1 MFRAFTAAS
10 LLVVTVTTTAQ
21 AQTYIGR
28 GARIPYS
35 AAGVCGSLLNSKNET
50 KQFYRSWYDTCMRAN
65 GVTTTR
71 PMEAR
76 GYAYPRYASR

>member
-10 LLVVTVTTTAQ
+10 LLVLAVNPAQ
-21 AQTYIGR
+21 AQTYTGW
-28 GARIPYS
+28 GARIPSS
-35 AAGVCGSLLNSKNET
+35 ANALCGSLLMSKNET
-50 KQFYRSWYDTCMRAN
+50 KQFYRTWYDTCMRAN